1 MASPPLLSLKS
12 IREYREYYEK
22 KYCTKPVLTF
32 DGIPVYFSK
41 SKFNHAFFESSRRN
55 NVKDI
60 FSKTRAER
68 MDWIEAT
75 LKNPQA
81 KLYQGW
87 DKHKGKYDPRWRVSV
102 VYGNYVVVI
111 QIRAKKEGK
120 LKAEFRT
127 AYLADNSIGR
137 IRKSPGWRGTQ

>member
-1 MASPPLLSLKS
+1 MAVPPLLSLKS
-12 IREYREYYEK
+12 VREYREYYEK
-22 KYCTKPVLTF
+22 KYCKGPTVTF

-55 NVKDI
+55 NVKDV

-75 LKNPQA
+75 LQNPAA

-87 DKHKGKYDPRWRVSV
+87 DKKKGKYDPRWRVCV
-102 VYGNYVVVI
+102 VYGNFVVVI
-111 QIRAKKEGK
+111 QIRTKKDGN

-127 AYLADNSIGR
+127 AYVADKSIGR
-137 IRKSPGWRGTQ
+137 IRKSPVWKKI